1 MAAAY
6 PRYRFDHSF
15 GAPVAAPVVVAEA
28 PDPLDQPRHSDRA
41 LHQAL
46 AEARG
51 AALAEGV
58 LQGRCEGEAL
68 ARRRIEA
75 EVADTLD
82 RLAGRLAE
90 LDAAHAAQLERL
102 EAQGAALLVALVR
115 RLSPRLLDTVAR
127 AEVERVALDALRAA
141 GGAPVLQLRVHPEV
155 SGPLAERLAGE
166 TVFKGRLDVVPDA
179 ALDRGALD
187 ASWESGGLRRDPA
200 ALDRAVAEL
209 ADRALSLIGPA
220 AAPSAASPSPPRG
233 EGWGEGDA
241 PHDVTG

>member
-15 GAPVAAPVVVAEA
+15 GEQVPAPVEVAEA
-28 PDPLDQPRHSDRA
+28 PDPLDRPQHSDRA

-46 AEARG
+46 AEGRS
-51 AALAEGV
+51 AALAEGL
-58 LQGRCEGEAL
+58 LQGRREGEAL

-75 EVADTLD
+75 DIADTLD

-90 LDAAHAAQLERL
+90 LDAAHATQLERL

-115 RLSPRLLDTVAR
+115 RLTPRLLDSIAR

-141 GGAPVLQLRVHPEV
+141 GGAPVLQLRVHPAL

-166 TVFKGRLDVVPDA
+166 TVFKGRLDIVPDA
-179 ALDRGALD
+179 ALDHGALD

-209 ADRALSLIGPA
+209 ADRAL
-220 AAPSAASPSPPRG
+220 ASFVPLPPREREGTHGDSRGKG
-233 EGWGEGDA
+233 EGLSG
-241 PHDVTG
+241 V